1 MGRGSR
7 DQRGQFSTM
16 VRYDGRGRIIPGS
29 NILKKGQKPQ
39 EGRWQK
45 KNAYECCDPV
55 PSPPFVPTTSWIQT
69 QSFPK
74 LIFGE
79 NLNRFA
85 FTSKDSSGNVWTTST
100 VNSSTALTETT
111 NLSKFNPEGELL
123 FTRSLQMNSG
133 VPGLETRGLRGLSIV
148 EASDF
153 MYFSSIFLA
162 QNNLGPLESSY
173 WMIVIKVDSEGVI
186 LGEVKTKIGDT
197 VPNQAGLPSYQF
209 NKSLVGT
216 DDVLYTLFSELP
228 TAGEGDR
235 LPNIISHDS
244 NLTML
249 ANIKVES
256 NTTDYSTLYNSGIIN
271 NQGYLQFGYAGDWVF
286 DGGDNYSTDVITL
299 DRNLNI
305 ISSFLVNP
313 TTVPIYGDFDSK
325 AIVQD
330 STGAYL
336 QLGYDYDLHKYDV
349 NTNEFIWYLENTFE
363 NLYFENIVLDSED
376 NMFITSESYS
386 DAFSTSAIN
395 ILKLSSSGEIL
406 FQYDVEF
413 EQADLRVYEVNPSV
427 VDNNLILYSS
437 TNNSD
442 SYLFNAIRLPL
453 TEPIPGEY
461 VSENSNF
468 KYAIVPTE
476 EQYTLVQN
484 PGGAFALSD
493 VFRTINVTQNING
506 ITSALIDNAILNN
519 DLTKLP

>member
-1 MGRGSR
+1 MGRSSR

-29 NILKKGQKPQ
+29 NILKKGQKPH

-45 KNAYECCDPV
+45 KDAYECCDPV
-55 PSPPFVPTTSWIQT
+55 PSPPFVPTISWIQT

-74 LIFGE
+74 LMFGE
-79 NLNRFA
+79 DLDTWAFA
-85 FTSKDSSGNVWTTST
+85 SKDSSGNVWTTST
-100 VNSSTALTETT
+100 VNSEQVTTETT

-123 FTRSLQMNSG
+123 FTRSLQVNSG
-133 VPGLETRGLRGLSIV
+133 VPGLETKGLRGLSIV

-153 MYFSSIFLA
+153 MYFSSMFLA

-197 VPNQAGLPSYQF
+197 VPNSPFGPNYEF

-228 TAGEGDR
+228 STGDTF
-235 LPNIISHDS
+235 PNIISHDS

-249 ANIKVES
+249 ANIQVVS

-271 NQGYLQFGYAGDWVF
+271 NQGYLQFGYTGDWVF
-286 DGGDNYSTDVITL
+286 DGGDNYSTDIITL

-336 QLGYDYDLHKYDV
+336 QLGYDYDLHKYNV
-349 NTNEFIWYLENTFE
+349 NTGDFIWYLENTDE
-363 NLYFENIVLDSED
+363 NFYFENIVLDSED
-376 NMFITSESYS
+376 NMFIISESS
-386 DAFSTSAIN
+386 SAGPFGTQAIN

-406 FQYDVEF
+406 FQYNVEF
-413 EQADLRVYEVNPSV
+413 EQGDLQVYEVNPSI

-437 TNNSD
+437 YDNNLD

-468 KYAIVPTE
+468 EYAIVPTAE
-476 EQYTLVQN
+476 RYTLVQN

-493 VFRTINVTQNING
+493 VFRTINATQNING
-506 ITSALIDNAILNN
+506 ITSTLIENMILNR

>member
-1 MGRGSR
+1 MGRSSR

-39 EGRWQK
+39 EGTWQK

-55 PSPPFVPTTSWIQT
+55 PTPPFVPSISWIQT
-69 QSFPK
+69 QTFPK
-74 LIFGE
+74 LMFGE
-79 NLNRFA
+79 GLNTYAFA
-85 FTSKDSSGNVWTTST
+85 SKDSSGNVWTTST
-100 VNSSTALTETT
+100 VNSRTVLTQTT

-123 FTRSLQMNSG
+123 FTRSLQVNSG
-133 VPGLETRGLRGLSIV
+133 VPGSETKGLRGLSIV

-153 MYFSSIFLA
+153 MYFSSVFVA

-186 LGEVKTKIGDT
+186 LGEVKTKIGGT
-197 VPNQAGLPSYQF
+197 VPNQTSLLSYEF

-228 TAGEGDR
+228 TTGDTF
-235 LPNIISHDS
+235 PNIISHDS

-249 ANIKVES
+249 ANIQVES

-271 NQGYLQFGYAGDWVF
+271 NQGYLQFGYTGDWVF
-286 DGGDNYSTDVITL
+286 DGGDNYSTDIITL

-349 NTNEFIWYLENTFE
+349 NTNEFIWYLENTSSNFS
-363 NLYFENIVLDSED
+363 FENIVLDSED
-376 NMFITSESYS
+376 NMFIISENYS
-386 DAFSTSAIN
+386 EQFSEDAIN
-395 ILKLSSSGEIL
+395 ILKLSSSGEVL
-406 FQYDVEF
+406 FQYNVEF
-413 EQADLRVYEVNPSV
+413 EQDDLQADSVNPSV
-427 VDNNLILYSS
+427 VDNNLILYSDD
-437 TNNSD
+437 NSNAD
-442 SYLFNAIRLPL
+442 SYIFNAIRLPL

-468 KYAIVPTE
+468 NYAIVPTAE
-476 EQYTLVQN
+476 RYTLVQN

-493 VFRTINVTQNING
+493 VFRTINATQNING
-506 ITSALIDNAILNN
+506 ITSTLIENMILNR

>member
-1 MGRGSR
+1 MGRSSR

-39 EGRWQK
+39 EGTWQK

-55 PSPPFVPTTSWIQT
+55 PSPPFVPTISWIQT
-69 QSFPK
+69 QTFPK
-74 LIFGE
+74 LMFGE
-79 NLNRFA
+79 GLNTYA

-100 VNSSTALTETT
+100 VNSADLVNLTETT

-123 FTRSLQMNSG
+123 FTRSLQVNSG
-133 VPGLETRGLRGLSIV
+133 VPGLETLELRGLSIV

-153 MYFSSIFLA
+153 MYFSSMFLA
-162 QNNLGPLESSY
+162 RNNLGPLESSY

-197 VPNQAGLPSYQF
+197 VPNSPFGHNHEF

-216 DDVLYTLFSELP
+216 DDVLYTLFSQLP
-228 TAGEGDR
+228 TTGNTF
-235 LPNIISHDS
+235 PNIISHDS

-249 ANIKVES
+249 ANIQVES

-271 NQGYLQFGYAGDWVF
+271 NQGYLQFGYTGDWVF

-305 ISSFLVNP
+305 ESSFLVNP

-349 NTNEFIWYLENTFE
+349 NTNEFIWYLENTYE
-363 NLYFENIVLDSED
+363 NFYFENIVLDSED
-376 NMFITSESYS
+376 NMFIISEAYS
-386 DAFSTSAIN
+386 IIFSTQAIN

-406 FQYDVEF
+406 FQYNVEF

-437 TNNSD
+437 DNNLD

-468 KYAIVPTE
+468 KYAIVPTA

-493 VFRTINVTQNING
+493 VFRTINATQNING
-506 ITSALIDNAILNN
+506 ITSTLIDNAILNR